1 MAYTNV
7 KIGFVGK
14 IQEFTDKAVTSKK
27 ALAKFARKK
36 GPPKGKPTKGRKA
49 S

>member
-1 MAYTNV
+1 MKYTKVVGSSNL
-7 KIGFVGK
+7 IGL
-14 IQEFTDKAVTSKK
+14 FTDKAVTSKK

-36 GPPKGKPTKGRKA
+36 ATAKPKPTKRRKA

>member
-1 MAYTNV
+1 MKYTKAEGSSNLL
-7 KIGFVGK
+7 G
-14 IQEFTDKAVTSKK
+14 EFTDKAVTSKK

-36 GPPKGKPTKGRKA
+36 GPPKGKPTKRRKA

>member
-1 MAYTNV
+1 MKYTKTEGSSNL
-7 KIGFVGK
+7 VGV
-14 IQEFTDKAVTSKK
+14 FTDKAVTSKK

-36 GPPKGKPTKGRKA
+36 DTVKTKPTKRRKA

>member
-1 MAYTNV
+1 MKYTKVEGSSNL
-7 KIGFVGK
+7 IG
-14 IQEFTDKAVTSKK
+14 EFTDKAVTSKK

-36 GPPKGKPTKGRKA
+36 VTPKGKPTKRRKA